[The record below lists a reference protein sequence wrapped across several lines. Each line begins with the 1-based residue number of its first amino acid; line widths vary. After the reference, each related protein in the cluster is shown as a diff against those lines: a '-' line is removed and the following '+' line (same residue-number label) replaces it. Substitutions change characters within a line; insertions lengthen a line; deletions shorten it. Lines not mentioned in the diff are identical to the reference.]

1 MNIHEYAN
9 WLLLIYD
16 SLCCRK
22 NFESHLTFYIIQ
34 RMRCDLLFFQVFGN
48 KTRPFNIHKYANEV
62 ICIFELHWKEQSLRF
77 ILVSIL
83 MFYDE
88 QDLSYKRLT
97 V

>member
-1 MNIHEYAN
+1 MILYGIEISKPQLSISFNILHHAKY
-9 WLLLIYD
+9 
-16 SLCCRK
+16 C
-22 NFESHLTFYIIQ
+22 
-34 RMRCDLLFFQVFGN
+34 FFFFFFFFCN
-48 KTRPFNIHKYANEV
+48 KIRHFDIHKYANEI

-88 QDLSYKRLT
+88 QDLSYKQLT

>member
-1 MNIHEYAN
+1 M
-9 WLLLIYD
+9 IY
-16 SLCCRK
+16 CC
-22 NFESHLTFYIIQ
+22 FF
-34 RMRCDLLFFQVFGN
+34 FFQVLGN
-48 KTRPFNIHKYANEV
+48 KIRPFNIHKYANEV
-62 ICIFELHWKEQSLRF
+62 IYIFELHWKEQSLHF

>member
-1 MNIHEYAN
+1 MIFSKF
-9 WLLLIYD
+9 L
-16 SLCCRK
+16 
-22 NFESHLTFYIIQ
+22 
-34 RMRCDLLFFQVFGN
+34 GN
-48 KTRPFNIHKYANEV
+48 KIRPFNIYKYANEV

-88 QDLSYKRLT
+88 QDLSYKQLT